1 MMNASTPRNRW
12 IPIVILVAAA
22 LIASLAVS
30 PAQAQKGVPLPL
42 SLPGKEAG
50 KATPAPAE
58 DPLGRSTPYGTVLG
72 FVKAAE
78 HDDLYRAMEYLD
90 TAQPPKKARQLAH
103 ELAEILNAADLQ
115 DLSRKP
121 EGDLESGLPPGRER
135 VGVVKTSSGSY
146 DIFLDRVQRGT
157 EGPVWLFSADTL
169 KRVPQ
174 IHGEIGVS
182 WVERHL
188 SGTFLDS
195 RLLGYPLWR
204 WISILLAL
212 PVSFAVARLAAR
224 LVVPVIGGL
233 LGRLFKR
240 PLLYPAGRLKWPV
253 RLFVMAIVFYAISFA
268 ALSAVSRLFWGYV
281 AATVATIALTW
292 TCLRLIDEA
301 GGQFRGRPH
310 SPLGSARVET
320 EHLVNM
326 LAKAVVVLAG
336 VMIVLYI
343 AGVNLTAVLAGVG
356 IGGIAI
362 ALAAQKY
369 LENLF
374 GVVTIISDKPIRV
387 GDFCRVGEFTGV
399 VEDIGLRSTRIR
411 TAGRSVVSVPNGHLV
426 ALSLENF
433 SLRDKALFN
442 HRIHLGYET
451 SADRLRAIT
460 DGIRAMLSGDPKV
473 EGRTARVSVTA
484 FRDLSIEVEVFA
496 YLLETDDAAFHAAQ
510 EELLLRIMDI
520 VEANGAKFAFPPPL
534 ALPSRTETQ
543 GQER

>member
-1 MMNASTPRNRW
+1 MKAPTPRTKW
-12 IPIVILVAAA
+12 IAIGILMAAV
-22 LIASLAVS
+22 LAATLTGR
-30 PAQAQKGVPLPL
+30 PAHAKEGAPLPIP
-42 SLPGKEAG
+42 LPGKEAG
-50 KATPAPAE
+50 KATPAPPE
-58 DPLGRSTPYGTVLG
+58 DPLGRSTPFGTVLG

-78 HDDLYRAMEYLD
+78 HDDLYRAVEYLD
-90 TAQPPKKARQLAH
+90 TPQPPKKARQLAQ
-103 ELAEILNAADLQ
+103 ELGEILNAVDLQ
-115 DLSRKP
+115 NLSRKP
-121 EGDLESGLPPGRER
+121 EGNPDDGLPPGRER
-135 VGVVKTSSGSY
+135 VGVLKTSSGSY
-146 DIFLDRVQRGT
+146 EIFLDRVQRGT
-157 EGPVWLFSADTL
+157 EGPVWLFADDTL

-174 IHGEIGVS
+174 IHGEIGVN
-182 WVERHL
+182 WIERYL
-188 SGTFLDS
+188 SASFLDA

-204 WISILLAL
+204 WIGVLLAL
-212 PVSFAVARLAAR
+212 PVSFAIARLAAR
-224 LVVPVIGGL
+224 LLIPVIGGL

-240 PLLYPAGRLKWPV
+240 PLVYPADRLRWPV
-253 RLFVMAIVFYAISFA
+253 RLLVMAIVFYAISFA

-301 GGQFRGRPH
+301 GGLFRGRAY
-310 SPLGSARVET
+310 SPLGSARIET
-320 EHLVNM
+320 EHLLNR

-336 VMIVLYI
+336 VTIVLYI
-343 AGVNLTAVLAGVG
+343 AGVNLTAVLTGVG

-369 LENLF
+369 LENIF

-387 GDFCRVGEFTGV
+387 GDFCRVGEFTGA

-411 TAGRSVVSVPNGHLV
+411 TAGRSVVSVPNGMLV
-426 ALSLENF
+426 TLSLENF
-433 SLRDKALFN
+433 SLRDKTLFN

-451 SADRLRAIT
+451 SADRLRAVT

-473 EGRTARVSVTA
+473 EGQTARVSVTA

-496 YLLETDDAAFHAAQ
+496 YILETADAAFHAAQ

-534 ALPSRTETQ
+534 SYPGSFRD
-543 GQER
+543 